1 MGKEEEGAWSKM
13 REVSVTRWNGSDRAV
28 RSVDHLLRD
37 KSRTYKA
44 ENKF

>member
-28 RSVDHLLRD
+28 RNH
-37 KSRTYKA
+37 
-44 ENKF
+44 N